1 MTEVQTEHQAGGA
14 PVDSNSILWSIA
26 GDPRGMITG
35 AAAGIMQLML
45 PGLGAAITDHSD
57 FFDDPYDRIFRSI
70 PYIWRSIFSEGDAAG
85 RQIRDFHKDIKGTDS
100 KGRSYHALNP
110 DIYWWAHATFTWE
123 FFRAH
128 ELFFPGRMG
137 RRDREQLY
145 AETVTWYRRYGVSDR
160 PVPATL
166 DDFWEKFNHIV
177 DDELEMTP
185 AVSWVLEPATN
196 PGPSGRTRLPGP
208 LGLLNGP
215 VDQHNADLM
224 RVIVYGSMPDRLRRR
239 FGFAWSNLDR
249 VRFTAVCAALQASE
263 PVVRLGALD
272 ILWPE
277 GTPHLD
283 PRDHHKVV
291 VAGPNPSQRQ
301 RKHREHAAADTA
313 PS

>member
-1 MTEVQTEHQAGGA
+1 MTSTRPEGKAVGA
-14 PVDSNSILWSIA
+14 PVGPDSILWSIA

-70 PYIWRSIFSEGDAAG
+70 PYIWRSIFSDGDTAG
-85 RQIRDFHKDIKGTDS
+85 RQIRDFHTDIKGTDD

-123 FFRAH
+123 FFRAQ
-128 ELFFPGRMG
+128 ELFFPGRLSW
-137 RRDREQLY
+137 RDKEQLY

-160 PVPATL
+160 PVPPTL
-166 DDFWEKFNHIV
+166 GEFWEKFDHMV
-177 DDELEMTP
+177 DNELELTP

-208 LGLLNGP
+208 LGLLNRA
-215 VDQHNADLM
+215 VDSHNADLM
-224 RVIVYGSMPDRLRRR
+224 RVVVYGSMPDRLRRR
-239 FGFAWSNLDR
+239 FDFAWTDLDR
-249 VRFTAVCAALQASE
+249 VRFTAVCAALQASG
-263 PVVRLGALD
+263 PAVRFGALD

-283 PRDHHKVV
+283 PRDRRKVV
-291 VAGPNPSQRQ
+291 VSGPNPSQRQ
-301 RKHREHAAADTA
+301 RRSRAAPAH
-313 PS
+313 